1 MGGLGVPELL
11 IILFILGGM
20 VLPVWGIVDAAIR
33 PDPVWAAAGQNKV
46 VWVIIQ
52 IFLWTLGAVI
62 YFVAI
67 RPKLVAA
74 ADRPAR
80 AGLSPTWAAV
90 RGRRE
95 ARPGCRPHVCRAAG
109 ASRRLP
115 PHLAARRVR
124 RPALPRAQVHQRES
138 ADEDRP
144 CRRVLRSWPGPYPP
158 APAFSP
164 GSWRRTRRGP
174 GTPPHPGLALRENR
188 SRA

>member
-33 PDPVWAAAGQNKV
+33 PDSVWAAAGQNKV

-74 ADRPAR
+74 ADRPA
-80 AGLSPTWAAV
+80 
-90 RGRRE
+90 
-95 ARPGCRPHVCRAAG
+95 
-109 ASRRLP
+109 
-115 PHLAARRVR
+115 
-124 RPALPRAQVHQRES
+124 
-138 ADEDRP
+138 
-144 CRRVLRSWPGPYPP
+144 GPV
-158 APAFSP
+158 
-164 GSWRRTRRGP
+164 
-174 GTPPHPGLALRENR
+174 
-188 SRA
+188 